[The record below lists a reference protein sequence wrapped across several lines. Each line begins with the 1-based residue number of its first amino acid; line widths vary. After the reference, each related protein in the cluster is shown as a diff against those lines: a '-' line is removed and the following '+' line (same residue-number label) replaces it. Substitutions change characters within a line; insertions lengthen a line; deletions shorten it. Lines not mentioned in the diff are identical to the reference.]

1 MSQNFKKFFFNNL
14 LLFVFFFICIV
25 GTLTSEYFFTLTNLQ
40 NMVRNMAVPGLLALG
55 VSFVFLVSRIDLSVG
70 SLTIFGPILAVSSLA
85 FFGDI
90 FDFKVLV
97 RGNQY
102 ANSAAFIVIVSLVT
116 GLIIGLLNGIGVMYG
131 KYFFHHD
138 LSYDES
144 SWGLNYVLTH
154 GHAIIYKYLL
164 ILGWAL

>member
-1 MSQNFKKFFFNNL
+1 MQINLKKIIKNHFL
-14 LLFVFFFICIV
+14 LLVFFLICLI
-25 GTLTSEYFFTLTNLQ
+25 GTFTSEYFFTVTNLQ
-40 NMVRNMAVPGLLALG
+40 NMIRNMAVPGLLALG

-102 ANSAAFIVIVSLVT
+102 ANSATFIVVVSLLT
-116 GLIIGLLNGIGVMYG
+116 GILVGFLNGVGVMYG
-131 KYFFHHD
+131 ELHR
-138 LSYDES
+138 
-144 SWGLNYVLTH
+144 
-154 GHAIIYKYLL
+154 LL
-164 ILGWAL
+164 

>member
-1 MSQNFKKFFFNNL
+1 MEINFKQLIKNHF
-14 LLFVFFFICIV
+14 LLFVFFIICLV
-25 GTLTSEYFFTLTNLQ
+25 GTFTSEYFFTLANIQ
-40 NMVRNMAVPGLLALG
+40 NMIRNMAVPGLLALG

-102 ANSAAFIVIVSLVT
+102 AHSATFLVVVSLLT
-116 GLIIGLLNGIGVMYG
+116 GILVGFLNGVAM
-131 KYFFHHD
+131 F
-138 LSYDES
+138 L
-144 SWGLNYVLTH
+144 
-154 GHAIIYKYLL
+154 
-164 ILGWAL
+164 